1 MTISPHPALPTG
13 AATVLAARLASY
25 RTSTCVIQRAATTKD
40 ATGAPV
46 GTFTTAATV
55 ACGVR
60 APQRQPVESVG
71 GGRFAAVVDYE
82 IRFAPDVDV
91 RSEDRIVVNGET
103 LRVIA
108 DDEAKSHGFELIV
121 KAKAVES

>member
-1 MTISPHPALPTG
+1 MAITPHPALPTG
-13 AATVLAARLASY
+13 AATVIAARLATY
-25 RTSTCVIQRAATTKD
+25 RNSTCVIQRPNSGLD
-40 ATGAPV
+40 ATGAPNSGV
-46 GTFTTAATV
+46 TTVATV
-55 ACGVR
+55 GCGVR
-60 APQRQPVESVG
+60 APQRQPIESVG

-82 IRFAPDVDV
+82 VRFAPDVDV